1 MFDGISVDKEEF
13 YEKVKSLKETIKSL
27 FKNKL
32 NNYNYIKSFFII
44 NNKI

>member
-1 MFDGISVDKEEF
+1 MKLIEGNNSNQYYLIFEGVSVDKEEF

-32 NNYNYIKSFFII
+32 NN
-44 NNKI
+44 